1 MLRIYKNGKPRM
13 YAIYNI
19 LLQCI
24 KHFMG
29 KRFETKLSYVYIYIL
44 PLHVFPVP
52 QKGFDNFESNFLK
65 ATKHYSCVFDTLYL
79 YFSTCYKDP

>member
-1 MLRIYKNGKPRM
+1 MVSLVCMPYTTYFCNVS
-13 YAIYNI
+13 NI
-19 LLQCI
+19 LWEKDL
-24 KHFMG
+24 KP
-29 KRFETKLSYVYIYIL
+29 SYHMYIYIL